1 MTDNGKKK
9 RKRKHGRDWQK
20 EKIMSKKGI
29 RELEKK
35 DERTTEEKE
44 KKVKVENSD
53 IMEKREEDI
62 NNGRERREEETKR
75 LKRK

>member
-1 MTDNGKKK
+1 
-9 RKRKHGRDWQK
+9 
-20 EKIMSKKGI
+20 MSKKGR

-53 IMEKREEDI
+53 IMEKREEKI
-62 NNGRERREEETKR
+62 IMAEKGERKRQRE
-75 LKRK
+75 

>member
-20 EKIMSKKGI
+20 EKIMSKKGR

-53 IMEKREEDI
+53 IMEKREEKI
-62 NNGRERREEETKR
+62 IMAEKGERKRQRE
-75 LKRK
+75 

>member
-35 DERTTEEKE
+35 DERSTEEKE
-44 KKVKVENSD
+44 KKVTVENS
-53 IMEKREEDI
+53 REQ
-62 NNGRERREEETKR
+62 
-75 LKRK
+75 